1 MTVNYLKSV
10 IGFIFFLLLQS
21 LILNNVS
28 FFGWGTPFL
37 YIYFLITLPS
47 NLSRNLQLTI
57 GFLMGLGIDIF
68 ANTLGVNAFA
78 SVVAMTFRP
87 HLLNLFKS
95 RDDQDTFSPSFQSYG
110 TGNFIRY
117 STTLVILHHF
127 ALYTIQLFRLNDA
140 SILALK
146 IGASALVTL
155 IIIQLLESLK
165 STNK

>member
-1 MTVNYLKSV
+1 MTVNYLKSA

-28 FFGWGTPFL
+28 FYGWGTPFL
-37 YIYFLITLPS
+37 YIYFLLALPS
-47 NLSRNLQLTI
+47 NISRNVQLTI
-57 GFLMGLGIDIF
+57 GFLMGIGIDIF

-95 RDDQDTFSPSFQSYG
+95 RDDQDSFIPSFQSYG

-117 STTLVILHHF
+117 STTMIIMHHL
-127 ALYTIQLFRLNDA
+127 ALYAVQLFRLNDA
-140 SILALK
+140 SILAMK
-146 IGASALVTL
+146 TAASALVSI